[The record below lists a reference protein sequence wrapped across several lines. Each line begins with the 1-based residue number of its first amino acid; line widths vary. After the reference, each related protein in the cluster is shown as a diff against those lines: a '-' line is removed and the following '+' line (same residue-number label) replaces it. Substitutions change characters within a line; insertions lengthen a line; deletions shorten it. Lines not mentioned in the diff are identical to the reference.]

1 MKNTDTNIFMS
12 GKEIKSSLCPLFWQH
27 GEEESVL
34 REEIA
39 RMNEG
44 GVGSFIVESRP
55 HPDFLSFG
63 WWRDLDIIL
72 SEAKQRGMDVW
83 IFDDNA
89 YPSGLGAGRIRDL
102 YPESRKRY
110 LSKQQ
115 IDAVGPQRGASLQIA
130 PWLGEGD
137 KLIKVIAARRANGND
152 KLQEETLTDLTD
164 LVKDGLLYWD
174 IPEGPWRIFLLIV
187 TRNGGEEWTKD
198 YVNPISYD
206 AVGHYIDII
215 YEEHYKRY
223 REEFGKTIKGFFIDE
238 PRFGSAA
245 SYETTLGKTGY
256 VYPWSEEVM
265 EALEKEYPGDA
276 ACCLPFL
283 WSSENEV
290 CRDVQYAYM
299 NVVSK
304 LFARDF
310 TGQIGNWC
318 RSHGVKVIGHIVE
331 DNGAHARLGFGPGHY
346 FRSMEGFDTAGLDV
360 VYQVWPE
367 YKDGFYTTPF
377 GYLDSEFFYWG
388 LSKMASS
395 AAHLDP
401 AKKGIT
407 ICEIFGAYGW
417 QEGLKLMKWLT
428 DHVCVRGINVLVPHA
443 FSPKYQD
450 PDCPPHFYARGEN
463 PQWKYFRKWSDY
475 ANRVCHL
482 LSGGTHRATAAVLYH
497 AEAEWGGRYQPF
509 EKAVRR
515 LMESQIDCDV
525 IPGDCFADGGGLS
538 VEGGRLHIGD
548 EYYDALIVPYAQCL
562 PGELLSAFD
571 RAAKNGV
578 PVLFVDDFPEH
589 VYYEK
594 DSARVLEELQNNPGI
609 SVCALE
615 KIADWMKER
624 GFTDIRADKEYPDL
638 RFLHYEKEKK
648 SIYFFTNESKYQTVM
663 AEITLKEKE
672 GLVLYDA
679 MEDKYYPAEGEEKD
693 NQFIFEL
700 VLAPYQSVFLL
711 HAPEDSA
718 MSRRL
723 PVLDKGLPVLDNGMP
738 VLDRGIP
745 VLDKGVPVPDRET
758 ADMEQKMPDRSKESV
773 MTVKVADFKG
783 AWRVCVTGADGEP
796 EYLQDM
802 ADLVNI
808 SAPDILPGYSG
819 TICYEKSFFL
829 EKEEAL
835 GDIFLDLGEVYEVSE
850 VSVNGVL
857 SGIRICPPY
866 TFELAGCTEGENKLL
881 VKVTNTLA
889 KERLGNIFDR
899 AMPQEPSGL
908 LGPVRLYLSRNSFG
922 EQ

>member
-1 MKNTDTNIFMS
+1 MKNRNTNIFMS
-12 GKEIKSSLCPLFWQH
+12 GEEIPSSLCPLFWQH

-39 RMNEG
+39 RMHEG
-44 GVGSFIVESRP
+44 GIGSFIVESRP

-72 SEAKQRGMDVW
+72 SEAKLRGMDVW

-89 YPSGLGAGRIRDL
+89 YPSGLGAGRIREL
-102 YPESRKRY
+102 YPDSRKRY

-115 IDAVGPQRGASLQIA
+115 IDAVGPLKGASLQIGQ
-130 PWLGEGD
+130 WLGEED
-137 KLIKVIAARRANGND
+137 QLFRVIAGRRANGND
-152 KLQEETLTDLTD
+152 KLQEETLTDLTS
-164 LVKDGLLYWD
+164 LVKDGMLYWD
-174 IPEGPWRIFLLIV
+174 IPEGPWRIFLLII

-223 REEFGKTIKGFFIDE
+223 KEEFGKTIKGFFIDE
-238 PRFGSAA
+238 PRFGSAS

-256 VYPWSEEVM
+256 VYPWSGEVM
-265 EALEKEYPGDA
+265 EALEEEYPGGMS
-276 ACCLPFL
+276 CRLPFL

-310 TGQIGNWC
+310 TGQIGKWC

-367 YKDGFYTTPF
+367 YKDGFHTTPF

-482 LSGGTHRATAAVLYH
+482 LNGGTHHATAAVLYH

-509 EKAVRR
+509 EKAVRA

-525 IPGDCFADGGGLS
+525 IPGDCFADGKGLS
-538 VEGGRLHIGD
+538 AEDGRLHIGD
-548 EYYDALIVPYAQCL
+548 EYYDVLIVPYAQCL
-562 PGELLSAFD
+562 PEALLAAFD
-571 RAAKNGV
+571 RAAKDGI
-578 PVLFVDDFPEH
+578 PVLFVDDYPEH
-589 VYYEK
+589 VYYK
-594 DSARVLEELQNNPGI
+594 YGDAGILDVLRDNPGVD
-609 SVCALE
+609 VCGLDKTAE
-615 KIADWMKER
+615 WMKER
-624 GFTDIRADKEYPDL
+624 GFNDIRTDKSYPDL
-638 RFLHYEKEKK
+638 RCLHYEKEKK
-648 SIYFFTNESKYQTVM
+648 SIYFFTNESKYQTVR
-663 AEITLKEKE
+663 AEITLKEK
-672 GLVLYDA
+672 GNLVFYDA
-679 MEDKYYPAEGEEKD
+679 MEDKYYLAGGKQIKEGFVFKLILE
-693 NQFIFEL
+693 
-700 VLAPYQSVFLL
+700 PYQSLFVL
-711 HAPEDSA
+711 HAPEDA
-718 MSRRL
+718 VISRR
-723 PVLDKGLPVLDNGMP
+723 
-738 VLDRGIP
+738 IP
-745 VLDKGVPVPDRET
+745 V
-758 ADMEQKMPDRSKESV
+758 M
-773 MTVKVADFKG
+773 G
-783 AWRVCVTGADGEP
+783 AEMTGAD
-796 EYLQDM
+796 QM
-802 ADLVNI
+802 ADKELDKETDKRPDISGKILSLEGGWQISADGPDGEHKYLRDITELVNI
-808 SAPDILPGYSG
+808 SGPDILPDYSG
-819 TICYEKSFFL
+819 TVSYEKLFFL
-829 EKEEAL
+829 EKEETL
-835 GDIFLDLGEVYEVSE
+835 GDVFLDLGDVYETGE
-850 VSVNGVL
+850 VSVNGI
-857 SGIRICPPY
+857 SAGIRICPPY
-866 TFELAGCTEGENKLL
+866 TFELRGCREGENRLL

-889 KERLGNIFDR
+889 KERQGNIFDR